1 MGIYTTQIII
11 RVILFSDDYKEE
23 LKKTTFERTM
33 ELPFNPYLVEGK
45 SLELNANGK
54 SLAVEVANVKWS
66 EIRARLPKI
75 KLAIPALPEYEM
87 LVERKEC
94 DMYGFSTTINH
105 LKSDLNYGEYEGNN
119 IA

>member
-75 KLAIPALPEYEM
+75 KLAIPAPEYKI
-87 LVERKEC
+87 LAERKEY

-105 LKSDLNYGEYEGNN
+105 LKSDLNYSRYRQ
-119 IA
+119 

>member
-1 MGIYTTQIII
+1 MDIYTTQIVIK
-11 RVILFSDDYKEE
+11 VILVDGDH
-23 LKKTTFERTM
+23 KKLEVATFERIM
-33 ELPFNPYLVEGK
+33 DLPFNPYLAEGK
-45 SLELNANGK
+45 SLELNVNGK